1 MRWGILLAAAM
12 ALSSCRPEVLPG
24 RDRFRGYFAPVF
36 SADGRHIYYVLRETE
51 GRSWGP
57 GWEHFTPPA
66 YARASKDIF
75 SLHRHELS
83 SGRDEVLKT
92 WPDSPLVGKEIR
104 TYRNQLYTF
113 PHVHLRLHD
122 DGPLEYEIAV
132 TVPSRPAGTT
142 WRSYRRWDPGKGAF
156 SGSAEWRREG
166 CEFKGYLE
174 DKLRG
179 GLEAVTLPG
188 PESFP
193 SAIAV
198 IDHRQEAFRVLLAS
212 PEFDRIY
219 PDGVPERIVYEGSQR
234 KEIDRLR
241 SLRTAYAEAL
251 EGFLRAG
258 LPEGEALLA
267 ANREM
272 QRLGFFPKPTTI
284 TARRLVPGGESPPD
298 VPTFD
303 ISEMEVRVGLFR
315 DIAEALSEPGTPVEK
330 SLGKYVRH
338 RDYGTSKLINAYLE
352 GGGTVFRIRY
362 REGTFEL
369 TTRRPD

>member
-1 MRWGILLAAAM
+1 
-12 ALSSCRPEVLPG
+12 
-24 RDRFRGYFAPVF
+24 
-36 SADGRHIYYVLRETE
+36 
-51 GRSWGP
+51 
-57 GWEHFTPPA
+57 
-66 YARASKDIF
+66 
-75 SLHRHELS
+75 
-83 SGRDEVLKT
+83 
-92 WPDSPLVGKEIR
+92 
-104 TYRNQLYTF
+104 
-113 PHVHLRLHD
+113 
-122 DGPLEYEIAV
+122 
-132 TVPSRPAGTT
+132 
-142 WRSYRRWDPGKGAF
+142 
-156 SGSAEWRREG
+156 
-166 CEFKGYLE
+166 
-174 DKLRG
+174 
-179 GLEAVTLPG
+179 VTLPG

-198 IDHRQEAFRVLLAS
+198 IDHRRGTFGVLLAS
-212 PEFDRIY
+212 PEFDGIY

-234 KEIDRLR
+234 KEIERLR

-251 EGFLRAG
+251 EGLLRAG

-272 QRLGFFPKPTTI
+272 QRLGFFPKPTTV

>member
-24 RDRFRGYFAPVF
+24 
-36 SADGRHIYYVLRETE
+36 
-51 GRSWGP
+51 
-57 GWEHFTPPA
+57 
-66 YARASKDIF
+66 
-75 SLHRHELS
+75 
-83 SGRDEVLKT
+83 
-92 WPDSPLVGKEIR
+92 
-104 TYRNQLYTF
+104 
-113 PHVHLRLHD
+113 
-122 DGPLEYEIAV
+122 
-132 TVPSRPAGTT
+132 
-142 WRSYRRWDPGKGAF
+142 
-156 SGSAEWRREG
+156 SAEWRREG
-166 CEFKGYLE
+166 CEFKGHLE

-188 PESFP
+188 RESFP

-198 IDHRQEAFRVLLAS
+198 IDHRQETFRVLLAS
-212 PEFDRIY
+212 PEFDGIY

-234 KEIDRLR
+234 KEIDELR

-284 TARRLVPGGESPPD
+284 TARRLVPGGEIPPD
-298 VPTFD
+298 VPTFH

-315 DIAEALSEPGTPVEK
+315 DIAVALSEPGTPVEK
-330 SLGKYVRH
+330 SLGKYIRH
-338 RDYGTSKLINAYLE
+338 RDYGTSELINAYLE
-352 GGGTVFRIRY
+352 GGGTVFRVRY
-362 REGTFEL
+362 DEETYEL
-369 TTRRPD
+369 AIKRPG